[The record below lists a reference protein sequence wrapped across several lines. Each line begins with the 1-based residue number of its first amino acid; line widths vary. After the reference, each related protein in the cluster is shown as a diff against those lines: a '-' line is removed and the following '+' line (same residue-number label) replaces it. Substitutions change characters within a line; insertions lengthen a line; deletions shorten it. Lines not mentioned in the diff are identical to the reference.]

1 MELSAEATLRFWA
14 LLSRIA
20 MIDPFDPSQCAG
32 SQNGCRWCQLIGAL
46 AFDEERPGLPGAS
59 TALAPAGQAGAE
71 PAGPASAGPPAAQPA
86 GSAAAEQV
94 AGPSV
99 HPKAPPGWV
108 GVEVPA
114 FPTARRRMDSD
125 FMQAHRKLV
134 RPLPQD
140 RLAAIERGSRAEC
153 SLYIERRDIS
163 FAFWC
168 LFSFDALWAS
178 VVTIAMQPFV
188 LRSYI
193 GISEE
198 PTWRWARCEHHSNMR
213 PHYLDYDRMFVL
225 TACYGSNCCGM
236 ERLLQQK
243 LLNHAPSKCAF
254 SDRYRR
260 GPIHDGRVYFL
271 YCCVNL
277 RKRRLE

>member
-1 MELSAEATLRFWA
+1 
-14 LLSRIA
+14 
-20 MIDPFDPSQCAG
+20 
-32 SQNGCRWCQLIGAL
+32 
-46 AFDEERPGLPGAS
+46 
-59 TALAPAGQAGAE
+59 
-71 PAGPASAGPPAAQPA
+71 
-86 GSAAAEQV
+86 
-94 AGPSV
+94 
-99 HPKAPPGWV
+99 
-108 GVEVPA
+108 
-114 FPTARRRMDSD
+114 
-125 FMQAHRKLV
+125 
-134 RPLPQD
+134 
-140 RLAAIERGSRAEC
+140 
-153 SLYIERRDIS
+153 
-163 FAFWC
+163 
-168 LFSFDALWAS
+168 
-178 VVTIAMQPFV
+178 MQPFV

-254 SDRYRR
+254 SDVYRK

-277 RKRRLE
+277 RKRRLEWPHLQGQFLLSCFCFFCYYFASLGCKQSMYLWGIDSHLWINTPYCRITDNYSLAIAANVMI